1 MTIIKPFRLRNGS
14 VQADIKVLATIN
26 TNTTEKVD
34 ALDHLI
40 KGLDSSLG
48 EGLKVTAIVVLG

>member
-1 MTIIKPFRLRNGS
+1 MTITEHFRLRNGS

-26 TNTTEKVD
+26 TNTTEKGD

-40 KGLDSSLG
+40 KGLDSSLD